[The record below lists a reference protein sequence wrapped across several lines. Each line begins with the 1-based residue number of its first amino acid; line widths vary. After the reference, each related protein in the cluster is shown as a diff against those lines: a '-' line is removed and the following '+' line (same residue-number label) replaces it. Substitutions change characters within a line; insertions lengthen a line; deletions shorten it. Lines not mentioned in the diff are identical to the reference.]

1 VKLAKVP
8 SATQGDR
15 KSDKS
20 M

>member
-8 SATQGDR
+8 SACQGDR